1 MELDTTL
8 DSLPIYEALASD
20 TRLKMINLLAT
31 KEMNIKELASELFM
45 SSAIVTRHVQ
55 KLEEAKL
62 IKTKRAP
69 GKAGSQKICFLA
81 IDQLFVKFPATLYPE
96 YQKHISSIKLGHFT
110 NYEAEP
116 TCGLATKNHVVG
128 KTDEPMYFMDSDRIH
143 AEILWLSKGFVEYKV
158 PNTLQH
164 SQTPEVL
171 ELRLEMSSEFPS
183 SNNNWPSDITFYVN
197 EKDVGT
203 WTVPG
208 NYSDVRGR
216 LTPEWWPDTNSQYGL
231 LKTLRINSVQTNM
244 DGELISNTTINDINF
259 DTTLMTFRIEVS
271 PLSKNVGGLTLFGE
285 HFGNHAQ
292 DIKYTLYYS
301 EKEKQQMGH

>member
-1 MELDTTL
+1 MELDTSL
-8 DSLPIYEALASD
+8 DSLLVYEALSSD
-20 TRLKMINLLAT
+20 TRLKIINLLAD
-31 KEMNIKELASELFM
+31 KERNIKDLAQKLYM

-96 YQKHISSIKLGHFT
+96 YQKHTHSIKLGHFT

-116 TCGLATKNHVVG
+116 TCGLATKNHIVG
-128 KTDEPMYFMDSDRIH
+128 ITDEPMYFMDSDRIH
-143 AEILWLSKGFVEYKV
+143 AEILWFSQGFVEYKV
-158 PNTLQH
+158 PNTLKK

-171 ELRLEMSSEFPS
+171 ELRLEMSSEFPG
-183 SNNNWPSDITFYVN
+183 SNNNWPSDVTFFVN
-197 EKDVGT
+197 NTKVGT

-244 DGELISNTTINDINF
+244 DGVLISNTTISDINF
-259 DTTLMTFRIEVS
+259 DSSLMTFRIEVNPQS
-271 PLSKNVGGLTLFGE
+271 ENVGGLTLFGE

-292 DIKYTLYYS
+292 DIQYRLYYS
-301 EKEKQQMGH
+301 ET